1 MYICN
6 DCDNQFDEPRAVK
19 EIHDEVPPP
28 NEEIFYVCPNC
39 GSSDYY
45 EAVVCCYCNEDIR
58 SDLKSLYV
66 YFADNSEIV
75 CNDCLHDYCVSNFS

>member
-45 EAVVCCYCNEDIR
+45 EAVVCCYCNEDFPVE
-58 SDLKSLYV
+58 LKSLYHKFKNGDV
-66 YFADNSEIV
+66 V
-75 CNDCLHDYCVSNFS
+75 CREHLYDYCEDEEL

>member
-6 DCDNQFDEPRAVK
+6 NCDNQFDEPRAVK

-45 EAVVCCYCNEDIR
+45 EEDIR

-66 YFADNSEIV
+66 YFADKGDIV
-75 CNDCLHDYCVSNFS
+75 CNDCLHNYCVSNFS